1 MEQILDP
8 DDRVMR
14 LQTGRQMAVTRRT
27 IVIGGGIL
35 AVAVAAV
42 SIWASQRD
50 ESAVLGTKVE
60 RCKTAEGTSVGGTH
74 NLQAENAPLTVV
86 VSGGRITSVLAPAVK
101 IEPGSPADP
110 HWASFT
116 IGRPEA
122 SGGKLTAE
130 IAIRN
135 LLDCSTRLANGRV
148 VAKRGGADSFS
159 TPVTFGST
167 DSVVVSPGQQV
178 IGRFSAALAGD
189 GTYEI
194 SVSTR
199 AEIGLVR

>member
-1 MEQILDP
+1 M
-8 DDRVMR
+8 
-14 LQTGRQMAVTRRT
+14 TRRA
-27 IVIGGGIL
+27 IVIGGGVL
-35 AVAVAAV
+35 AVAIAAV

-60 RCKTAEGTSVGGTH
+60 RCKTAEGSSVAGTQT
-74 NLQAENAPLTVV
+74 LRAENAPLTVV

-101 IEPGSPADP
+101 IEPGSLPDP

-130 IAIRN
+130 IAIQN
-135 LLDCSTRLANGRV
+135 LLDCPTRLGNAQA
-148 VAKRGGADSFS
+148 VAKRGGAESIS
-159 TPVTFGST
+159 APVSFGST
-167 DSVVVSPGQQV
+167 DSVVVSPGQPV
-178 IGRFSAALAGD
+178 VGRFSAPLAGD

-194 SVSTR
+194 SVSIR